1 MEAENRKL
9 DRLFREK
16 AGNYEAQPSAGAWE
30 AINDQLH
37 QGETSK
43 LIYWRVAAMLALV
56 AGLSWIFLKQGEEVL
71 YVDQLADHPTIELIE
86 IPAIAS
92 VDNREPAT
100 NYTSQPSKRVS
111 LKRVLP
117 IAMPEMQESVR
128 IYASR
133 DLGPDLNRKGLET
146 PYASPLVALQ
156 LPENSTIAVK
166 IKYVAN
172 NKLIEK
178 DNKKGLGNWLAKAQE
193 LKPGQLFADLRAA
206 KNDLVASKKY

>member
-1 MEAENRKL
+1 MEAESKKL

-16 AGNYEAQPSAGAWE
+16 AGNYEVQPSAGAWE
-30 AINDQLH
+30 TINDQLH

-56 AGLSWIFLKQGEEVL
+56 AGVSWIFLKQGEEVL
-71 YVDQLADHPTIELIE
+71 YVDRLADHPTIELLE

-92 VDNREPAT
+92 MDNSELVA

-117 IAMPEMQESVR
+117 IAMPEMQESVG

-146 PYASPLVALQ
+146 PYTSPIVVLQ